1 MPFVEVEH
9 VRESPGGG
17 SNEVLAAL
25 CHRRARSAF
34 RLAGYLLGDSV
45 EAEDAV
51 QDAVER
57 AFRAWPRL
65 RDEAK
70 FDAWFDRILVNV
82 CRDRARHRPRTAAA
96 PEGEPSSEDPFRLIF
111 ERDALGH
118 AVGLLPTDQR
128 VVIVLR
134 FWRDMSLG
142 EIADLLDLPLGT
154 VKSRLHYGL
163 ESLRGRLSLDRF
175 QEVWDGR

>member
-1 MPFVEVEH
+1 VPFVEVEH
-9 VRESPGGG
+9 VRESPRGG

-34 RLAGYLLGDSV
+34 RFAGYLLGDSV

-57 AFRAWPRL
+57 AFRAWLRL

-96 PEGEPSSEDPFRLIF
+96 PIWQAQQEEGAR
-111 ERDALGH
+111 
-118 AVGLLPTDQR
+118 
-128 VVIVLR
+128 
-134 FWRDMSLG
+134 
-142 EIADLLDLPLGT
+142 IARRPAELA
-154 VKSRLHYGL
+154 
-163 ESLRGRLSLDRF
+163 
-175 QEVWDGR
+175 